1 VAVSK
6 KAGPGEGIS
15 ALIRDA
21 GQRAKLAVEQRE
33 VEEAEADAVEV
44 FDANG
49 DLVLDEIRPFKPRI
63 FNVVDYIEQSWGL
76 GMKLFPAQRFLV
88 KLYYHLPLE
97 ENIKTIKVTDMFAS
111 KVLYEFTEKEYL
123 RFLYEEGRCNIGEQD
138 HERRELVLAI
148 GRRAGKC
155 LKEGSVVLT
164 EGGFCEIQD
173 LGDPEGPEY
182 QPLQVGVAQEGGTRS
197 TSAFFYNGGVRDT
210 VRVRGRC
217 GYEVE
222 GTPNHRVRVMG
233 ADGDIQWRFLGD
245 IQVGDRLGIHRKTDL
260 WAKTPVDTTPY
271 LVGINGYKD
280 VTLTSV
286 FDESWGTLLGVL
298 VGDGTWNRGGLIEVT
313 VGPYP
318 EWLTQVGAIF
328 RSTVGEP
335 ITRLEKRTRRAH
347 RVQFGSTKTRQFLDR
362 LGYKLGSKPDKK
374 RIPWVIWRS
383 PKPVVAAF
391 LRGLFETDGSA
402 ERGGRTISFSTA
414 SHKLASEVQLLLLNF
429 GIVSRIK
436 PRLSKR
442 FNKWYQ
448 HLTILGADSIRL
460 FSEQIGFIS
469 ERKAALLRSHVA
481 KGDLGN
487 KSATEAIPHQRQ
499 WSRRLVE
506 SVPKNN
512 GNKHCEKL
520 GWRRSLL
527 RVALG
532 NVIKNCNE
540 ELSYPRLRAAVQVAR
555 EVGADPEVIAHFD
568 GLLEAGYFYDEVIE
582 VTPSRGRVYDLTV
595 PDGESFVA
603 NGFTNHNT
611 TLSGVFA
618 SYEVYR
624 LLNLGNPQEYY
635 GLPNGN
641 RIQIISVA
649 TDKDQAS
656 LLFNEVT
663 SHLAKCEYFKPYVAN
678 NTLTHIQ
685 FRTPYDI
692 TKYGPTARQQN
703 GKFVSF
709 NGKATMRVTFKS
721 CVAKGLRGA
730 GNVVV
735 ILDEVAHFQDKGQ
748 SSAKDIY
755 DAVTPST
762 AAFSPK
768 DQGTPRMPMRKLDGS
783 EYPVESRIIS
793 ISSPLNKSGKFYDLY
808 HLAMTRGPGSDNM
821 LAIQAPTW
829 EVNPTL
835 PASYYRQK
843 YHADPAVF
851 ITEHGAQF
859 SDRTR
864 GWIERESDLIDC
876 VVPSLRPQLV
886 GVPRYPHE
894 MGIDIGLMGDGTAI
908 CITCEQEGK
917 IVLAYHELWQAGVDW
932 RESNPH
938 LGNNFSTDYCK
949 TLGDVARIDFDEIG
963 ELIHKLTKRFFITK
977 GIFDRWNGLPLEQ
990 ALLKK
995 GLTQFTSEF
1004 FQRDFSSRIY
1014 QNTKMLMFD
1023 KGLALYD
1030 YPKPDGVKHSGFL
1043 EELLNLQAQ
1052 QMSKNIVVVTAP
1064 KTAGCHD
1071 DQSDAY
1077 VRSVWLTA
1085 ERMRNQ
1091 SHVYG
1096 ASAGLPGRGGPVMTP
1111 ARYQMMRARSHGGFA
1126 ERSIPKN
1133 LGLRGRLAQTR
1144 IRTR

>member
-1 VAVSK
+1 MAVSK

-123 RFLYEEGRCNIGEQD
+123 RFLHEEGRCNIGEQD

-148 GRRAGKC
+148 GRRAGK
-155 LKEGSVVLT
+155 
-164 EGGFCEIQD
+164 
-173 LGDPEGPEY
+173 
-182 QPLQVGVAQEGGTRS
+182 
-197 TSAFFYNGGVRDT
+197 
-210 VRVRGRC
+210 
-217 GYEVE
+217 
-222 GTPNHRVRVMG
+222 
-233 ADGDIQWRFLGD
+233 
-245 IQVGDRLGIHRKTDL
+245 
-260 WAKTPVDTTPY
+260 
-271 LVGINGYKD
+271 
-280 VTLTSV
+280 
-286 FDESWGTLLGVL
+286 
-298 VGDGTWNRGGLIEVT
+298 
-313 VGPYP
+313 
-318 EWLTQVGAIF
+318 
-328 RSTVGEP
+328 
-335 ITRLEKRTRRAH
+335 
-347 RVQFGSTKTRQFLDR
+347 
-362 LGYKLGSKPDKK
+362 
-374 RIPWVIWRS
+374 
-383 PKPVVAAF
+383 
-391 LRGLFETDGSA
+391 
-402 ERGGRTISFSTA
+402 
-414 SHKLASEVQLLLLNF
+414 
-429 GIVSRIK
+429 
-436 PRLSKR
+436 
-442 FNKWYQ
+442 
-448 HLTILGADSIRL
+448 
-460 FSEQIGFIS
+460 
-469 ERKAALLRSHVA
+469 
-481 KGDLGN
+481 
-487 KSATEAIPHQRQ
+487 
-499 WSRRLVE
+499 
-506 SVPKNN
+506 
-512 GNKHCEKL
+512 
-520 GWRRSLL
+520 
-527 RVALG
+527 
-532 NVIKNCNE
+532 
-540 ELSYPRLRAAVQVAR
+540 
-555 EVGADPEVIAHFD
+555 
-568 GLLEAGYFYDEVIE
+568 
-582 VTPSRGRVYDLTV
+582 
-595 PDGESFVA
+595 
-603 NGFTNHNT
+603 T